1 MIYFLKCVLYLYHD
15 VNSQEVSMYALHLTE
30 NIWKKK
36 KKKNDNAKN
45 SFKNN
50 IVNDSLCAV
59 RFIVK
64 ISK

>member
-1 MIYFLKCVLYLYHD
+1 MIYFLKCVLYLYHG

-36 KKKNDNAKN
+36 NKIGNAKT
-45 SFKNN
+45 SFENN

-64 ISK
+64 MSK

>member
-36 KKKNDNAKN
+36 TKLAMQRLLLKTTSWMIRYVLLD
-45 SFKNN
+45 
-50 IVNDSLCAV
+50 L
-59 RFIVK
+59 
-64 ISK
+64 

>member
-30 NIWKKK
+30 NIWKKQNK
-36 KKKNDNAKN
+36 IGNAKT
-45 SFKNN
+45 SFENN
-50 IVNDSLCAV
+50 IVNDLLCAV